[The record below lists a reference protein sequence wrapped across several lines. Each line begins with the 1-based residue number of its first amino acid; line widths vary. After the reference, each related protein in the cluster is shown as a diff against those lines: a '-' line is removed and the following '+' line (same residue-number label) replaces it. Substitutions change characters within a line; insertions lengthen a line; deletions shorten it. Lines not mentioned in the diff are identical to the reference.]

1 MGALLAE
8 CLLPREKL
16 NTTREMEEERERGGE
31 QGGSQSHEERKAR
44 IEERSQT
51 DMRALYSSCLFF
63 CACCCTVCSA
73 IYGSA
78 ESPVL
83 TAAVIHWGSFRGP
96 ND

>member
-63 CACCCTVCSA
+63 
-73 IYGSA
+73 
-78 ESPVL
+78 VL
-83 TAAVIHWGSFRGP
+83 AAVQYAVPFMGQQKVQCSLLL
-96 ND
+96 